1 MKCRN
6 CKSTNLKKIIFIGN
20 QPLSGIFLRKKI
32 KNEKKFPLD
41 LYICKNCKLI
51 QLGKNALASKMFGN
65 FYGYQSSI
73 SKLMTSHLRNIY
85 KDVYNKKLI
94 TKNSTV
100 LDIGSNDGTFL
111 NFFNKSNKLYGIDPT
126 ANKFKKYYK
135 SNIKRINNFFSFK
148 NVQTEF
154 KNCSQKFDLVSSLAM
169 FYDINDPNRFC
180 NDIFKLLK
188 PNGVWILELSYFP
201 LLLKNLTYDQIC
213 HEHVTYYTLE
223 IFKKIAEQNNFKI
236 FNISFNEI
244 NGGSIQIFCAKKNS
258 GIKTYSSRLIKKT
271 LDDEKKIKMK
281 SYEKFNNRIKKLK
294 NKIQNF
300 LVRNTKKEIY
310 GYGASTKGNV
320 ILNYCKIQNKNLRF
334 ICDANS
340 LKKNLYTPGANI
352 KIITKDLMRKHRPDY
367 LFVLIWSFRKEVIK
381 EEIDYIK
388 NGGKLI
394 FPLPKFHIIDKEN
407 YKKFLN
413 KNFKNQSYNY

>member
-6 CKSTNLKKIIFIGN
+6 CKSTSLKKIIFIGN
-20 QPLSGIFLRKKI
+20 QPLSGIFLRKKN
-32 KNEKKFPLD
+32 KNEKKFSLD

-85 KDVYNKKLI
+85 KDVYNKNLI

-111 NFFNKSNKLYGIDPT
+111 NFFKKSNNLYGIDPT

-148 NVQTEF
+148 NVQKEF

-169 FYDINDPNRFC
+169 FYDINDPNSFC

-213 HEHVTYYTLE
+213 HEHVTY
-223 IFKKIAEQNNFKI
+223 
-236 FNISFNEI
+236 
-244 NGGSIQIFCAKKNS
+244 
-258 GIKTYSSRLIKKT
+258 
-271 LDDEKKIKMK
+271 
-281 SYEKFNNRIKKLK
+281 
-294 NKIQNF
+294 
-300 LVRNTKKEIY
+300 
-310 GYGASTKGNV
+310 
-320 ILNYCKIQNKNLRF
+320 
-334 ICDANS
+334 
-340 LKKNLYTPGANI
+340 
-352 KIITKDLMRKHRPDY
+352 
-367 LFVLIWSFRKEVIK
+367 
-381 EEIDYIK
+381 
-388 NGGKLI
+388 
-394 FPLPKFHIIDKEN
+394 
-407 YKKFLN
+407 
-413 KNFKNQSYNY
+413 